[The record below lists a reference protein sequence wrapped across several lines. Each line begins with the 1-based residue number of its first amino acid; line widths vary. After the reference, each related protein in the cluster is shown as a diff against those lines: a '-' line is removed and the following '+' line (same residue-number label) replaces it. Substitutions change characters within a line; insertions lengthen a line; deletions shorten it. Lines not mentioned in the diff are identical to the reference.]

1 MLENARVLWSGRSVS
16 FIILYARSTERVG
29 ISGINFLE
37 RGKAL
42 RNGGNFRPLFR
53 LELDHASA
61 ELQNFGEVL
70 IGTSSRRVDLCLTP
84 GLHCWDVVL
93 VWDIRLEGNIVWSFV
108 HGEHQYANNFQEHTA
123 KGEHVGAPTVV
134 LDRSLNHFWRFV
146 VLRALRQITR
156 SAAVLRGEGIS
167 QAEVRPEELV
177 ELSSG
182 SSQIEN
188 VARFNVTVTAPL
200 YVMQVTETVCQ
211 TP

>member
-16 FIILYARSTERVG
+16 FIILCARSTERVG

-42 RNGGNFRPLFR
+42 RNGGDFRPVFR

-93 VWDIRLEGNIVWSFV
+93 VWDITLEGNIVWSFV
-108 HGEHQYANNFQEHTA
+108 HGEHQYADDFQEHTA
-123 KGEHVGAPTVV
+123 KGEHVGAPTV
-134 LDRSLNHFWRFV
+134 LNQSLNHFWRFV
-146 VLRALRQITR
+146 VLRALRHITR
-156 SAAVLRGEGIS
+156 SAAVLQSEGIS
-167 QAEVRPEELV
+167 QAEVRPKKLV
-177 ELSSG
+177 RLSFG

-188 VARFNVTVTAPL
+188 VARLDVTVAAPL
-200 YVMQVTETVCQ
+200 YVMQVTETVRQ
-211 TP
+211 AP